1 MPTTK
6 AAVMVIERENGDC
19 VMVDSLR
26 KEGANKQG
34 TRQTM
39 ITAVTGC
46 FQEPIRLLSTMQY
59 EIMRCLRR
67 RRH

>member
-26 KEGANKQG
+26 REGASQQG
-34 TRQTM
+34 T
-39 ITAVTGC
+39 
-46 FQEPIRLLSTMQY
+46 
-59 EIMRCLRR
+59 
-67 RRH
+67 H